1 MLERVGYFLGIVFLL
16 GVTSGLAQDNADM
29 ILYNGEILTVDED
42 FSVAGAVA
50 INDGQITAVG
60 SSSDVL
66 RQAGPNTVRID
77 LKGKSVV
84 PGLIDTHSHVQ
95 SYAQRS
101 YGGQL
106 SSDQMQNYPINFRIV
121 KTPDDV
127 LNQISRTLDAI
138 DAQPGE
144 WVHFSSRGISDR
156 EHVEILFDQLNR
168 WELDKASPD
177 NPIVLSMG
185 IPIENG
191 YFVNSRAVDILWDQ
205 YGDFIKKYGRY
216 WVDDQGRPDG
226 HLEPPASR
234 LVMTEFRPQP
244 APEHLAPV
252 FNKKLEEWSAMGI
265 TTISTKLQPESVE
278 AYRLLESS
286 GELKTRMAYGANW
299 LFGRPDVAE
308 RLEHT
313 KRGEGS
319 DMVWMSSV
327 TPVGL
332 DGSGARQCTALERNN
347 DAAGDQGTMGLSL
360 IGAWYPNGQCHLD
373 LEYRG
378 SVGRGAPIS
387 SNYYREWLFE
397 VARYGHRVANMHVAG
412 DRAQE
417 LYLTAL
423 EQVNRERP
431 SSVQNWALD
440 HCTLVNPE
448 DIARAARLG
457 VVWSCAP
464 KYIAN
469 YPSIARSYG
478 EEIANQYLV
487 PVKSMIDA
495 GIHVAFEMDRDEYV
509 WGDLEMLITRVVD
522 GEVFGAHERIDR
534 VSALKT
540 ITIWGAE
547 YVLREDQLGSIER
560 GKTADLVVLDR
571 DYMSIPEE
579 EISEIRSLMTVLG
592 GRPMFV
598 HSDFAAEANLRP
610 NQAVVSTYQ
619 ALKDRSN

>member
-1 MLERVGYFLGIVFLL
+1 MCKRIGYFLGIVLLL
-16 GVTSGLAQDNADM
+16 GLTSGWAQDSADM
-29 ILYNGEILTVDED
+29 ILYSGEILTVDED
-42 FSVAGAVA
+42 FSVAEAVA
-50 INDGQITAVG
+50 IRDGKITAVG
-60 SSSDVL
+60 SSAEVL
-66 RQAGPNTVRID
+66 RQAGPNTLRID
-77 LKGKSVV
+77 LKGKTVV

-106 SSDQMQNYPINFRIV
+106 NSDQMRNYPINFRIV
-121 KTPDDV
+121 KSTDDV
-127 LNQISRTLDAI
+127 LNQIRRTLDAI

-144 WVHFSSRGISDR
+144 WIHFSSRGISDR
-156 EHVEILFDQLNR
+156 EHVEILFDQLDR

-191 YFVNSRAVDILWDQ
+191 YFINSRAADILWDK

-244 APEHLAPV
+244 APEDLAPV

-278 AYRLLESS
+278 AYRLLESN
-286 GELKTRMAYGANW
+286 GQLMTRMAYGANW

-308 RLEHT
+308 RLEST
-313 KRGEGS
+313 QRGEGS

-347 DAAGDQGTMGLSL
+347 AAAGDQGTMGLAL

-387 SNYYREWLFE
+387 GNYYREWLFE

-417 LYLTAL
+417 LYITAL

-448 DIARAARLG
+448 DIARAARMGL
-457 VVWSCAP
+457 VWSCAP

-522 GEVFGAHERIDR
+522 GEVFGAHEKIDR
-534 VSALKT
+534 LSALKT

-547 YVLREDQLGSIER
+547 YVLREDQLGSIET

-579 EISEIRSLMTVLG
+579 EISEIQSLMTVLG
-592 GRPMFV
+592 GRPMYV
-598 HSDFAAEANLRP
+598 HSDFAAETDLRP
-610 NQAVVSTYQ
+610 NQAVISTYQ